1 MLLSSLAYLTADFN
15 IFRWTDRQTDK
26 TDCLLSLWACS
37 SQLVL
42 IVLFFLYC
50 HQLYPAGFVC
60 GNLPG
65 IRTTVHNP
73 AGCPVCD

>member
-1 MLLSSLAYLTADFN
+1 MLLSSLVYLTADFN

-26 TDCLLSLWACS
+26 TDCLLSLC
-37 SQLVL
+37 
-42 IVLFFLYC
+42 FLYC

-65 IRTTVHNP
+65 NRTTVHNP